1 MRGSGRLGPLVLTAV
16 AFAVVLLGNGCDA
29 GNDEP
34 ITSSP
39 SVVAT
44 ASPAIDG
51 TPVVEEPKYGGILV
65 LANRSDPPAAFD
77 TMRTS
82 SIALHHVAGSL
93 FGPGN
98 LVKRCRENMYIV
110 CRDLARSWVTNGDF
124 TEWIFTIRDDALWH
138 DGTPFTAED
147 AMFWFKMASLGIES
161 GDRVRAPA
169 YFRGDLGEIVKLEV
183 LDGNRLRVVLKEPAP
198 HYIEV
203 LSNPRLKIAHPSHLM
218 QPRIDQGGISVSPL
232 DVGLVGMGPFQFLD
246 YDKGKLVQVRRFEE
260 YWERDAMARRLP
272 YLDGIDFVVIP
283 DPAAMDAAFRSGRLA
298 GGARGEGHYLSVE
311 RKRGYDRD
319 LGDGVF
325 YAEMQG
331 GLFRLAFNVLNDGPW
346 QDVGVRKAI
355 SLWIDK
361 QAAVPSVLGGFGY
374 VSPILG
380 PDNPFTSG
388 DYKTWPRFNPDRL
401 ERDRVEAMALMEEA
415 GYDDGFSMGYLCRA
429 MLVIRCEFLQAELAG
444 LNINLE
450 LRVVDEGEWN
460 RGRVSLDYDS
470 QPGAHFTAPIPEG
483 TESVFGRYSE
493 NSDAYA
499 KHEDEKIDRLYDT
512 LRKARTHAQRVRAW
526 REIERYV
533 ILEQVYVIPI
543 AGTLQVVPYR
553 SYVKG
558 VIIPPEDGH
567 THTDFATVWLDR

>member
-1 MRGSGRLGPLVLTAV
+1 MRGSGRLRLIGLMAV
-16 AFAVVLLGNGCDA
+16 AFAFGLLANGCGA
-29 GNDEP
+29 GDDGP
-34 ITSSP
+34 VTP
-39 SVVAT
+39 SATVVAT
-44 ASPAIDG
+44 PGSAADG
-51 TPVVEEPKYGGILV
+51 TPVVAEPKYGGILV

-138 DGTPFTAED
+138 DGTPFTAAD
-147 AMFWFKMASLGIES
+147 ALFWLELASQGAEVEGRI
-161 GDRVRAPA
+161 RAPA
-169 YFRGDLGEIVKLEV
+169 YFRGDLGEIEELEV
-183 LDGNRLRVVLKEPAP
+183 LSGNRLRVVLKEPAP

-203 LSNPRLKIAHPSHLM
+203 LSNPRLKIAHPAHLM
-218 QPRIDQGGISVSPL
+218 RPRIEQGEMSVSPL
-232 DVGLVGMGPFQFLD
+232 DVGLVGTGPFQFLE
-246 YDKGKLVQVRRFEE
+246 YQRGKLVSVRRFEE
-260 YWERDAMARRLP
+260 YWEKDAMARRLP
-272 YLDGIDFVVIP
+272 YLDGIDFVIIP
-283 DPAAMDAAFRSGRLA
+283 DPAAMDAAFRSGRLD

-319 LGDGVF
+319 LGDEVF

-331 GLFRLAFNVLNDGPW
+331 GLFRLAFNLLNDGPW
-346 QDVGVRKAI
+346 QDVRVRKAI

-361 QAAVPSVLGGFGY
+361 QAAVPSALGGFGY

-388 DYKTWPRFNPDRL
+388 DFKTWPRFNPKQLEKDRT
-401 ERDRVEAMALMEEA
+401 EAVGLMEEA
-415 GYDDGFSMGYLCRA
+415 GYTDGFSMDYLCRA
-429 MLVIRCEFLQAELAG
+429 ILVIRCEFLQAELTG
-444 LNINLE
+444 LNIDLV

-493 NSDAYA
+493 NPDAYA

-512 LRKARTHAQRVRAW
+512 LRKARTNAQRVRAW
-526 REIERYV
+526 REIERYI

-567 THTDFATVWLDR
+567 TNTDFATVWLDR